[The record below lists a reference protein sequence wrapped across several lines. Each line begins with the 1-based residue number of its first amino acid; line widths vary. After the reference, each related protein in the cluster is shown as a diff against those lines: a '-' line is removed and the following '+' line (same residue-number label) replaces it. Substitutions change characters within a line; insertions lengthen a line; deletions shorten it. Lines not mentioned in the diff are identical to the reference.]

1 MLRRERNEERRNA
14 RKARKMNGNLA
25 TSVKKVVRCIGN
37 EVAADTLAFAAG
49 MGSAAIIN
57 SSVCGI
63 VNGAARGYYD
73 AAGVQLAVKKHRWSK
88 EISVNSKALAGQ
100 KVHSA
105 RIVDNGWWFNPA
117 TCKKVTDVVATT
129 SVVAG
134 AVAGGAARGIVKDA
148 LNFHTEKESWDSEES
163 WDYYSEEETTE
174 E

>member
-1 MLRRERNEERRNA
+1 MFRKNDQERKNARNA
-14 RKARKMNGNLA
+14 RKMRNGNLA

-105 RIVDNGWWFNPA
+105 RIVDNGWWFNPT

-134 AVAGGAARGIVKDA
+134 AVAGTATRGIVKDA
-148 LNFHTEKESWDSEES
+148 LNYHAETWDSEES
-163 WDYYSEEETTE
+163 WDSYYEEGTTE

>member
-1 MLRRERNEERRNA
+1 MFRNRESKNA
-14 RKARKMNGNLA
+14 RRMRTGNLA
-25 TSVKKVVRCIGN
+25 TSVKKVVRGVRN
-37 EVAADTLAFAAG
+37 EIAADTLAFAAG

-88 EISVNSKALAGQ
+88 EISVNSKALGGQ

-105 RIVDNGWWFNPA
+105 KIVDKGWWFNPT

-134 AVAGGAARGIVKDA
+134 AVAGTATRGIVKDA
-148 LNFHTEKESWDSEES
+148 LNFHESNQGFEESWDS
-163 WDYYSEEETTE
+163 YYEEETAE